1 MNFYVRKLNA
11 QELGYRN
18 GIPRGAGK
26 YILVSKKNEDFF
38 PDFDEPSVELDEEPS
53 ISIGIVN
60 TSISKLVYC
69 EYVWHTKS
77 KHIGK
82 DKRIYLNT
90 DVDPAN
96 SYFNLNDYAVFYKY
110 KYEESF
116 IYIVFKFNAADKNY
130 EYLENITEGV
140 SHSWHEKIDFID
152 TKNIKFNE
160 TLLSDKTKDKHKR
173 RGESNND
180 STCASQDEFKNLIR
194 INYNNKCAVR
204 NSNINIMSPEGKNY
218 SNLRAAHIMP
228 DVLDGPLRADNGIL
242 LSQDLH
248 WAFDFGGWTMSDDK
262 KIIVHPKLLKTELNE
277 FNGKKIFLPLDD
289 QFHPGGE
296 YIKFHRDNIYGRLK
310 PMRKN

>member
-1 MNFYVRKLNA
+1 
-11 QELGYRN
+11 
-18 GIPRGAGK
+18 
-26 YILVSKKNEDFF
+26 
-38 PDFDEPSVELDEEPS
+38 
-53 ISIGIVN
+53 
-60 TSISKLVYC
+60 
-69 EYVWHTKS
+69 
-77 KHIGK
+77 
-82 DKRIYLNT
+82 
-90 DVDPAN
+90 
-96 SYFNLNDYAVFYKY
+96 
-110 KYEESF
+110 
-116 IYIVFKFNAADKNY
+116 
-130 EYLENITEGV
+130 
-140 SHSWHEKIDFID
+140 
-152 TKNIKFNE
+152 
-160 TLLSDKTKDKHKR
+160 
-173 RGESNND
+173 
-180 STCASQDEFKNLIR
+180 FKNLIR

-262 KIIVHPKLLKTELNE
+262 KIIVHPRLLKTELNE